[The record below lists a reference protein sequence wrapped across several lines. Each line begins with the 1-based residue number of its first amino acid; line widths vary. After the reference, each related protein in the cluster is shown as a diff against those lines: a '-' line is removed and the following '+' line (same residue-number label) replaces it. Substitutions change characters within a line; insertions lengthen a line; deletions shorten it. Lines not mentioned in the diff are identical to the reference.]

1 MDFHIFSLYEITIIF
16 KGSCTSL
23 SMEKKLDLDE
33 ESLSRQTRTNVKLYI
48 KCIHFHIL
56 IFLRAQ
62 NEKKPF

>member
-1 MDFHIFSLYEITIIF
+1 MDFHIFSLYEISIIF
-16 KGSCTSL
+16 KGIPIHG
-23 SMEKKLDLDE
+23 KKLDLDE